1 MPFATTTYIEPKEK
15 SLIVCAGTVTCSNV
29 SAMGSGFMVFK
40 QFFNK
45 NIHQDKV
52 SGGWQA
58 ALQHILDSFHSGQE
72 EMPAYVRIA
81 QQDSYLGGIATVPF
95 IAGGIGLTFEKLSTP
110 AEKEKRFKEQ
120 YKKAVEEAIKD
131 AKRLGR
137 PLFLQ
142 PLGIG
147 VYGWDAN
154 EAAKIVVEAVCEADP
169 NDEVELTIP
178 IFNPSPGSANESFR
192 ETFTAEML
200 KRKRQ
205 AYR

>member
-1 MPFATTTYIEPKEK
+1 MPFATTTRIEPKEN
-15 SLIVCAGTVTCSNV
+15 SLIVCAGTVTCSSV

-40 QFFNK
+40 RFFNK
-45 NIHQDKV
+45 NIHQNNI
-52 SGGWQA
+52 SGGWQE
-58 ALQHILDSFHSGQE
+58 ALQHILDSYHGGQE

-81 QQDSYLGGIATVPF
+81 QQDSYLGGVATVPF
-95 IAGGIGLTFEKLSTP
+95 IAGGTGLTFEKISTP

-120 YKKAVEEAIKD
+120 YKRAVEEAVID
-131 AKRLGR
+131 AKKLRR

-147 VYGWDAN
+147 VYGWDAK
-154 EAAKIVVEAVCEADP
+154 EAAEIVVEAVCEADP

-178 IFNPSPGSANESFR
+178 IFNPSPGSANELFK
-192 ETFTAEML
+192 ETFTAEMA

-205 AYR
+205 PYL